1 MVTMWLPKVGDKA
14 GPRYLA
20 IAQAIAEDTA
30 NGVLKPG
37 SRLPTHRELADS
49 LGVTVGTVT
58 RAYSEAAR
66 RGLVSGEVGRGTFA
80 RRPMEGTAPVGEAE
94 SPIVDL
100 GVNHP
105 PATLEDEGQLRLTLE
120 DLAGRGDIGR
130 LLAYQP
136 TAGAAAHRAAG
147 AEWVARAGIE
157 ARPEHVLVCAG
168 SQHALMTIFSTL
180 VGPGEV
186 VLCESVTY
194 PGMRTLAAL
203 LKIRLQGLPLDEHG
217 LRPDALESACR
228 KGAARALY
236 CVPTLQNPTGTVMP
250 EARRREIAAITQAHG
265 IPIVEDDVHGF
276 LPLSRPRPLSAFAP
290 ESSFYVNSTSKS
302 LAPGLRV
309 GFLLAPPAYVSRLAS
324 AVGSTVWMVAP
335 LMAEIVS
342 TWIRGGQAEAVLAAK
357 RREASARQVLARRIL
372 AGAHIDSEASGYHIW
387 LQLPEPWRSETF
399 VAEARRRG
407 VAVTPAEAFAVDRE
421 AMPRAV
427 RVCLGPARSHADLER
442 GVSTLADILRGSPDS
457 GVSIV

>member
-1 MVTMWLPKVGDKA
+1 MTMWLPDVTEMP

-20 IAQAIAEDTA
+20 IAQAIADDTA
-30 NGVLKPG
+30 SGRLKPG
-37 SRLPTHRELADS
+37 ARLPTHRELAER

-58 RAYSEAAR
+58 RAYAEAAR

-80 RRPMEGTAPVGEAE
+80 RRPVESMVAPGDAE

-100 GVNHP
+100 SVNHP
-105 PATLEDEGQLRLTLE
+105 PATAEDARQLRSTLE
-120 DLAGRGDIGR
+120 ALALRADLARF
-130 LLAYQP
+130 LAYQP
-136 TAGAAAHRAAG
+136 NAGAPSHRAAG
-147 AEWVARAGIE
+147 AQWIARAGIE
-157 ARPEHVLVCAG
+157 ARPEQVLVCAG
-168 SQHALMTIFSTL
+168 SQHALMTIFTTL
-180 VGPGEV
+180 VGPGDT

-203 LKIRLQGLPLDEHG
+203 LRIHLQGLPLDEHG
-217 LRPDALESACR
+217 LRPDALEAACR
-228 KGAARALY
+228 KGAPRALY
-236 CVPTLQNPTGTVMP
+236 CVPTLQNPTATIMP
-250 EARRREIAAITQAHG
+250 EARRKEIAGIARGHG

-276 LPLSRPRPLSAFAP
+276 LPESRPRPLSAFAP

-302 LAPGLRV
+302 LAPGLRI
-309 GFLLAPPAYVSRLAS
+309 GYLLSPAAHVSRLAS

-342 TWIRGGQAEAVLAAK
+342 TWIREGRAEAVLAEK
-357 RREASARQVLARRIL
+357 RSEAAARQSLALRIL
-372 AGAHIDSEASGYHIW
+372 GGARVDSDRSGYHFW
-387 LQLPEPWRSETF
+387 LGLPEPWRSETF

-421 AMPRAV
+421 AVPAAV

-442 GVSTLADILRGSPDS
+442 GLSALADMLAASPES
-457 GVSIV
+457 GISIV